1 MQPQKKPFRMQVF
14 QPLRRFLS
22 VISTAILISGCGGGG
37 SSPGANNNTGDQNN
51 SVTEEQFSSAT
62 IQAGPAPKQ
71 ITFSWT
77 FNGNAA
83 GYRLESNP
91 DGVSGY
97 HIVDLNGDGN
107 INEADELASDAEGF
121 TMVLPL
127 HLTDPLY
134 TRYQLVA
141 IDASSQEIARS
152 DEIPLLQ
159 IRIESLV
166 GYIKASNAEAN
177 DRFGDTVALSADGS
191 TLAVGAFTEDSG
203 ANDVSIDGT
212 GETDNSSSASGAVYV
227 FTKVDDIWSQQAYI
241 KASNGEA
248 GDYFG
253 SWALAISA
261 DGNTLAVGASDED
274 SGASAISNDGAGEN
288 DNSVEDAGAVYIFQR
303 TETNWEQQ
311 AYIKASNPGP
321 RDSFGVAVAI
331 AADGNILVVGAHLED
346 GGTAGISSDPPAQL
360 DDSKRA
366 SGAAYIFQR
375 SGTLWSQETYIKASN
390 PDVDDFFGT
399 SVAISADGNS
409 VAIGAIQE
417 SSDAQEISTDGA
429 GESDNSRANAGA
441 TYLFTK
447 DDTGWRQEAYI
458 KGSET
463 TDEYRFGETV
473 SLSPDG
479 TTLAVTAISD
489 EYSSYCDGYDVYAPN
504 YAGAVYIFA
513 RGESGWS
520 EEKYIKPDQI
530 ECDDF
535 FGDSLSL
542 STDGSLLAIGAPGED
557 GASTGISTNGSGLS
571 DNSSRNAGA
580 VYLYQRSESEWSQIA
595 YIKAPNTDAGDLFGS
610 ATALSS
616 DGKTLVIG
624 ASGEDSS
631 ATGIQGEQQD
641 NEAKGSGA
649 VYVY

>member
-1 MQPQKKPFRMQVF
+1 MQPQNNRTPIQAFSL
-14 QPLRRFLS
+14 LRGFLS
-22 VISTAILISGCGGGG
+22 LISTAVLLSACGGGG
-37 SSPGANNNTGDQNN
+37 SSSGANNNTGNQSN

-71 ITFSWT
+71 ITFSWN

-97 HIVDLNGDGN
+97 HIVDLNGDG
-107 INEADELASDAEGF
+107 IIDEADELASDAEDF

-159 IRIESLV
+159 IRVESLV

-177 DRFGDTVALSADGS
+177 DRFGYPVALSTDGN
-191 TLAVGAFTEDSG
+191 TLAVGAFGEDSS
-203 ANDVSIDGT
+203 ANKVSIDGT
-212 GETDNSSSASGAVYV
+212 GETDNSSSSRGAVYV
-227 FTKVDDIWSQQAYI
+227 FTKVDGIWSQQAYI

-248 GDYFG
+248 GDFFG
-253 SWALAISA
+253 RWALAISA
-261 DGNTLAVGASDED
+261 DGNTLAVGANQED

-288 DNSVEDAGAVYIFQR
+288 DNSIEDAGAVYIFQR

-331 AADGNILVVGAHLED
+331 AADGNTLVVGANLED
-346 GGTAGISSDPPAQL
+346 GGTVGISSDPSAQL
-360 DDSKRA
+360 DDSTRA

-375 SGTLWSQETYIKASN
+375 AGTLWSQEAYIKASN
-390 PDVDDFFGT
+390 TGIEDFFGT
-399 SVAISADGNS
+399 SVAISADGYG
-409 VAIGAIQE
+409 VAIGASEE
-417 SSDAQEISTDGA
+417 SSGAQEISTDGA
-429 GESDNSRANAGA
+429 GESDNSKTSSGA
-441 TYLFTK
+441 AYLFTK

-458 KGSET
+458 KGSNSSSE
-463 TDEYRFGETV
+463 DRFGETV

-489 EYSSYCDGYDVYAPN
+489 EYYSSCDPHDVYAPS
-504 YAGAVYIFA
+504 YAGAVYVFA

-520 EEKYIKPDQI
+520 EEKYIKPEQI
-530 ECDDF
+530 ECEDF
-535 FGDSLSL
+535 FGNSLSL

-557 GASTGISTNGSGLS
+557 GASTGISTNSSGLS

-595 YIKAPNTDAGDLFGS
+595 YIKAPNTDAGDLFGT